1 MAALFA
7 MTDAPAVRERLLVL
21 SVRAFAA
28 PPSSN
33 DIVVHVEKD
42 GVTFLVDAEL
52 SIAAKVE
59 EVWDVLTDFD
69 HMAQILSNVDASKV
83 VNRDGDRFEV
93 AQKSHAN
100 AGPLRLTLDS
110 VRQVELSPKHEIRS
124 HLLKGDL
131 KSSDFTTRIAEQGGL
146 TMVNVHGA
154 FVPGGLAAAAITV
167 EAVQAQTQRQYLELR
182 DEVLRRKNHEAPP
195 PCLLTKNCAQGSS

>member
-1 MAALFA
+1 MPKLLMRYIAATALLA
-7 MTDAPAVRERLLVL
+7 LLVRV
-21 SVRAFAA
+21 SSAQ
-28 PPSSN
+28 PSN

-42 GVTFLVDAEL
+42 GVTFRVDAEL
-52 SIAAKVE
+52 SIAAKME

-93 AQKSHAN
+93 VQKSHAN
-100 AGPLRLTLDS
+100 AGPLRLSTDS
-110 VRQVELSPKHEIRS
+110 VRQVELSPKHEIKS

-131 KSSDFTTRIAEQGGL
+131 KSSEFTTRIAEQGGL
-146 TMVNVHGA
+146 TKVNVHGA

-167 EAVQAQTQRQYLELR
+167 EAVQAQTQRQYSELR
-182 DEVLRRKNHEAPP
+182 DEVLRRKNNEPTP
-195 PCLLTKNCAQGSS
+195 PCVLTKNCPQGSS